1 MLQRA
6 PGLKRKVPVSMRK
19 HSVLPPEAQGKQIPD
34 SSAKA
39 NAAVPRIKGVTPEDP
54 AEQKDQTTI
63 LKMLV
68 QPQTFGQG
76 LFDYSC
82 NGTNW
87 VVPEKLVRPRQCET
101 HYRDTASPPST
112 SSPSRCLS
120 TSRLSRY
127 R

>member
-1 MLQRA
+1 M
-6 PGLKRKVPVSMRK
+6 SMRK
-19 HSVLPPEAQGKQIPD
+19 HSAQPPEAQGNSTSKTHPLLV
-34 SSAKA
+34 

-54 AEQKDQTTI
+54 NEGKDQTQI